1 MHFYLKSSHGIKF
14 TPGVS
19 LLNFNF
25 IQTVTQNRTIPSS
38 LKILTSVRSLDPDLV
53 SLILHYTNYLSGP
66 DSPNIIIITDLQ
78 ISYRHH
84 DPTTYLCIHLH
95 DTRVN
100 HCVAHLRSVP
110 FWSKKMTK
118 SEIHFDG
125 IVMFDEKS

>member
-66 DSPNIIIITDLQ
+66 DSPNIIIIIIDLQ
-78 ISYRHH
+78 ISYI
-84 DPTTYLCIHLH
+84 DIMILQPTYAYTYTIHELI
-95 DTRVN
+95 TV
-100 HCVAHLRSVP
+100 
-110 FWSKKMTK
+110 
-118 SEIHFDG
+118 
-125 IVMFDEKS
+125 